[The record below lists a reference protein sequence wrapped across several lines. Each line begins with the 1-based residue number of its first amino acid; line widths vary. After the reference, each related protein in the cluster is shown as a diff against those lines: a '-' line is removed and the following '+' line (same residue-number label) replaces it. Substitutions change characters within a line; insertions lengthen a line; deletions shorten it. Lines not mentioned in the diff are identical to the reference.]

1 MSDNNEV
8 IKKKEQRVVTL
19 DISLKCDKLSK
30 IQPKGTSAR
39 HKLILLE
46 EVIPDTIK
54 VWVAVKLDPGGE
66 WKG

>member
-39 HKLILLE
+39 QKLILLE

-54 VWVAVKLDPGGE
+54 V
-66 WKG
+66 

>member
-30 IQPKGTSAR
+30 TQPKGTSAR

-54 VWVAVKLDPGGE
+54 V
-66 WKG
+66 